1 MPPGVS
7 LPTASDRNV
16 PEDGDIVVE
25 AVADGKPAGMLVRT
39 PLLHRG
45 LTPAPCAE
53 IAYLIHGDHHRASA
67 TIGQLPLH

>member
-1 MPPGVS
+1 M
-7 LPTASDRNV
+7 
-16 PEDGDIVVE
+16 
-25 AVADGKPAGMLVRT
+25 ADGKPAGMLVRT